1 MSRSVNLH
9 HWPYPRWIAHRGA
22 GTLAPENTL
31 AAFRL
36 GWQWGLRMAECDVKL
51 SADGVPY
58 LLHDDTLERTS
69 NGQGPASVLPWATLA
84 QLDAGSW
91 HSPSFTGEPLP
102 TLADVARFCLAQ
114 GMALNIEIK
123 PSPGQ
128 DAETGAVVA
137 SEAAHLWAGAP
148 IPPLLTSF
156 SASALAAAQRSAP
169 GLPRGLL
176 LDHWPED
183 ALERALRLG
192 CVALVA
198 HYPLWTEARVR
209 SAHALGLRTLS
220 YTVNDLAMAQQLLAW
235 GLDGL
240 ITDAID
246 QLPAA
251 LLCR

>member
-1 MSRSVNLH
+1 MPPVCFH

-36 GWQWGLRMAECDVKL
+36 GWETGLRMMECDVKL

-69 NGQGPASVLPWATLA
+69 NGHGCAADLHWAELA
-84 QLDAGSW
+84 RWDAGSW
-91 HSPSFTGEPLP
+91 HSPGFAGEALP
-102 TLADVARFCLAQ
+102 TLASVAQFCLTH
-114 GMALNIEIK
+114 GCALNIEIK
-123 PSPGQ
+123 PNPGQ
-128 DAETGAVVA
+128 DTQTGTVVA
-137 SEAAHLWAGAP
+137 LEAARLWADATT
-148 IPPLLTSF
+148 PPLLSSF
-156 SASALAAAQRSAP
+156 SETALTAARQATP
-169 GLPRGLL
+169 HLPRGLL
-176 LDHWPED
+176 LGHWPED
-183 ALERALRLG
+183 ALERVLRLG

-209 SAHALGLRTLS
+209 AAHALGLRTLG
-220 YTVNDLAMAQQLLAW
+220 YTVNDLSVAQQLLAW

-251 LLCR
+251 LVC